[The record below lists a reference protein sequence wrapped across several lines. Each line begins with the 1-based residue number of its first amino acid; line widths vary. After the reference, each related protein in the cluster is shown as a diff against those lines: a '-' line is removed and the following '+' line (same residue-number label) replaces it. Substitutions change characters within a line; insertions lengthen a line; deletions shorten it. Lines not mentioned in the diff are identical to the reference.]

1 MDSKE
6 NLPAPPQDAK
16 IRLPRP
22 LPLTERYEFRALVG
36 EGGAGEVYS
45 AWDTQLR
52 RTVAVKRIKAGG
64 IGDENVMG
72 TWQEAICLASIRH
85 PNIVSVFDIGVDGD
99 SPYMVM
105 EYVQGET
112 LEKTV
117 KRSPLEEPVF
127 IDIARQCLDGI
138 IAAHHAGLIH
148 RDLKPA
154 NLMLVR
160 KPTGFY
166 QVKILDFGIAKYL
179 QQYESEAEA
188 SDGTVLGSVQ
198 WISPEQLEGGE
209 VDARS
214 DLYSLGCVFYF
225 ALSGIPPF
233 SGGQN
238 SDIISAHL
246 SGSSV
251 PLETQRPDLPEEICH
266 WVMMLMSRDPYKRPA
281 SAIEALKVLDI
292 LTGGLSK
299 SQTTSY
305 VSNSVPAPA
314 PSFLDAPTGKIDME
328 TGNLTTSPPEPV
340 GVLPPVKKDKK
351 PILLMLAAGL
361 LVLAIT
367 AFLILT
373 PKAASPPAIVF
384 RVHGSN
390 TIGSKLIP
398 NLMEAFLKFKGAT
411 HIDRMSGAKPG
422 EILFNF
428 MPVGDKSTERV
439 EIHAHGSRTAF
450 NGLANGECDLGM
462 SSSPVREDDVKALIE
477 KGQGDMRTPA
487 CEHVIGLDGLAIIT
501 HPGNSLGRL
510 SKDQVADV
518 FSGKIT
524 DWSQLGR
531 ENGGAIHIFARDENS
546 GTFESFKSMVLA
558 GGNLTSTAKR
568 IEDSGELSQAV
579 SIDPDAIGFV
589 GLSFIGNCKAFAIG
603 DDGCPPL
610 FPSPFTVATEDYSLA
625 RRLFLYSAAEPK
637 NPMVREFIDFVCSEQ
652 GQEIVQK
659 NGFVK
664 QAVEPQRAVVP
675 AEAPQQYK
683 SIAARAER
691 LSLNFRFRRDQDALD
706 NKAERDLNRLVQ
718 TLTQARFEGRD
729 LILVG
734 FTNDTGDADADI
746 KKSMELAQIVAG
758 QIQSRGVQPSIVTGM
773 GSSMPVAGNQS
784 GTGREKNRRGEVW
797 LTRRSNP

>member
-1 MDSKE
+1 MDSQE
-6 NLPAPPQDAK
+6 NLKSPSQAPK

-22 LPLTERYEFRALVG
+22 VPLTERYEFRALVG

-105 EYVQGET
+105 EYIQGET

-117 KRSPLEEPVF
+117 KRSPLDEPVF

-154 NLMLVR
+154 NLMLIR

-179 QQYESEAEA
+179 QQYEPEVEAT
-188 SDGTVLGSVQ
+188 DGTVLGSVQ
-198 WISPEQLEGGE
+198 WISPEQLEAGE

-225 ALSGIPPF
+225 ALAGIPPF

-246 SGSSV
+246 SGASV
-251 PLETQRPDLPEEICH
+251 PLKTQRPDLAEELCD
-266 WVMMLMSRDPYKRPA
+266 WVMMLISRDPYKRPA

-292 LTGGLSK
+292 ITGGLGK
-299 SQTTSY
+299 SEKTPHLSTS
-305 VSNSVPAPA
+305 APV
-314 PSFLDAPTGKIDME
+314 FQDAPTGKIDME
-328 TGNLTTSPPEPV
+328 TGTLTTSAPAPV
-340 GVLPPVKKDKK
+340 GVLPPIKKDKK
-351 PILLMLAAGL
+351 PILFLVAAVLLLLAFAGF
-361 LVLAIT
+361 LVLS
-367 AFLILT
+367 
-373 PKAASPPAIVF
+373 PKATPPVATVF

-398 NLMEAFLKFKGAT
+398 NLMEAFLKSQGAT
-411 HIDRMSGAKPG
+411 NIARLSGTKPG
-422 EILFNF
+422 EMMVDF
-428 MPVGDKSTERV
+428 MPAGEKTTSRV
-439 EIHAHGSRTAF
+439 EIHAHGSRTGF
-450 NGLANGECDLGM
+450 SGLANGECDLGM
-462 SSSPVREDDVKALIE
+462 SSSPVREEDVKTLIE
-477 KGQGDMRTPA
+477 KGQGDMHTPA

-510 SKDQVADV
+510 SKDQVADI
-518 FSGKIT
+518 FSGKIS
-524 DWSQLGR
+524 DWAQLGR
-531 ENGGAIHIFARDENS
+531 DKGGPIHIFARDENS
-546 GTFESFKSMVLA
+546 GTFESFKSMVL
-558 GGNLTSTAKR
+558 GGRDLASTAKR
-568 IEDSGELSQAV
+568 IEDSGELSQAI

-589 GLSFIGNCKAFAIG
+589 GLSFIGNCKAIAIG
-603 DDGCPPL
+603 DEGCPPL
-610 FPSPFTVATEDYSLA
+610 FPSPFTVATEDYALA

-637 NPMVREFIDFVCSEQ
+637 NPMVRDFIDFVCSDQ

-675 AEAPQQYK
+675 IEAPQQYK
-683 SIAARAER
+683 SIAAGAER
-691 LSLNFRFRRDQDALD
+691 LSLNFRFRKDRDALD

-718 TLTQARFEGRD
+718 TLSQPRFEGRE
-729 LILVG
+729 LILIG
-734 FTNDTGDADADI
+734 FTNDSGDADADV
-746 KKSMELAQIVAG
+746 KKSIQLAEIVAG
-758 QIQSRGVQPSIVTGM
+758 QIQWRGVQPSIVTGM

-784 GTGREKNRRGEVW
+784 GAGREKNRRGEVW
-797 LTRRSNP
+797 VTRKTNP